1 MSNSGRVLAIIAGLA
16 VTASSNAEW
25 TGNVGWASDYY
36 YRGIFQADSSASA
49 GLDFEKNGFYAG
61 SWAADVGDGLEVDIY
76 AGFNGELGDFSYGVG
91 FTGYYYTQTF
101 DDTYEELNISVA
113 YGIARIEVA
122 LGQYDNFGNGR
133 QNYNYYALMF
143 ENKGLYVK
151 YAGFARNFSGD
162 YVEFGY
168 AASVSDVDIGLSLIL
183 GNDELLGKTDE
194 SLVFAVSKTFDF

>member
-1 MSNSGRVLAIIAGLA
+1 MRNSERTLAIIVGLA
-16 VTASSNAEW
+16 VTASSNAER

-61 SWAADVGDGLEVDIY
+61 SWAADVGDGLEVDVY
-76 AGFNGELGDFSYGVG
+76 AGVNGEFGEFRYGVG
-91 FTGYYYTQTF
+91 FTGYYYTQAF
-101 DDTYEELNISVA
+101 DDTYEELNLNVA
-113 YGIARIEVA
+113 YGIASIELA

-143 ENKGLYVK
+143 ENKGFYAK
-151 YAGFARNFSGD
+151 YAGFARDFRGE

-168 AASVSDVDIGLSLIL
+168 TASLSDIDIGLSVIL
-183 GNDELLGKTDE
+183 GNDELPGTADE